1 VNATTNETSS
11 LPASRLRSYREDD
24 PREPVLDTRDGER
37 IASELGKV
45 GFRFERW
52 NAGVALPAGADQ
64 AAVLAAYAKDVE
76 RLVRAGG
83 YQSVDVVR
91 VTQAT
96 PNPGE
101 LRAKF
106 LSEHV
111 HSEDEVRFFVEGA
124 GAFYLHVE
132 GLVHQVICARGDL
145 LSVPAGTRHWFDM
158 GPRPAFAAI
167 RFFDRPE
174 GWVAQFTGDKIADRM
189 PRFE

>member
-1 VNATTNETSS
+1 MNEMS
-11 LPASRLRSYREDD
+11 SRLRSYRDD
-24 PREPVLDTRDGER
+24 NPREPVLDTRDGAQ
-37 IASELGKV
+37 IADELGRL

-52 NAGVALPAGADQ
+52 RADAALPDGADQ
-64 AAVLAAYAKDVE
+64 AAVLAAYGADVE

-83 YQSVDVVR
+83 YKSVDVVR
-91 VTQAT
+91 VTPAT

-111 HSEDEVRFFVEGA
+111 HTEDEVRFFVEGA
-124 GAFYLHVE
+124 GAFYLHV
-132 GLVHQVICARGDL
+132 GGHVHQVVCARGDL

-158 GPRPAFAAI
+158 GPRPSFAAI

-174 GWVAQFTGDKIADRM
+174 GWVAQFTGDPIADRL